1 MSTPPKDDSRSPVEA
16 RLAELERKVADL
28 ENAAVAPAAPAAA
41 ASDSAPSQRP
51 ARAAEDDTFWALNGL
66 LDHAGD
72 EGGVVYTGH
81 TTPPGAESPVSWQM
95 GLPSAAL
102 EDLNFAEA
110 APALAALGHPVRLEL
125 LQAVYEGT
133 TTVSQLGQDE
143 RFGTTGQI
151 YHHVHALAGAGWLEN
166 SRRGHWRVPGQK
178 IIPLLTLILIGTH

>member
-1 MSTPPKDDSRSPVEA
+1 MNASPKDGSGTTIEA
-16 RLAELERKVADL
+16 RLAELERKIAGL
-28 ENAAVAPAAPAAA
+28 EGAALAPSPPAEAG
-41 ASDSAPSQRP
+41 SDSAPSRRLP
-51 ARAAEDDTFWALNGL
+51 RVAEDDTFWALNGL
-66 LDHAGD
+66 LDHAGE

-81 TTPPGAESPVSWQM
+81 ITPPGAESPVSWQM

-133 TTVSQLGQDE
+133 TTVAHLGEDD

-151 YHHVHALAGAGWLEN
+151 YHHIHALAGAGWLEN

-178 IIPLLTLILIGTH
+178 IIPLLTLILIGTQ